1 VQGLI
6 KQTEFLEAEKIR
18 KAIEVTTLTK
28 QVNEQSQDILALRN
42 DILVLNERIEAIKN
56 RHQADLERREEQS
69 KEQALLRMEMQDEI
83 KSLREKLRTLR
94 ET

>member
-1 VQGLI
+1 LNTEKIVEESQTKDSFVQGLI

-42 DILVLNERIEAIKN
+42 EILVLNERIEAIKN

-69 KEQALLRMEMQDEI
+69 KE
-83 KSLREKLRTLR
+83 
-94 ET
+94 

>member
-42 DILVLNERIEAIKN
+42 EILVLNERIEAIKN

-69 KEQALLRMEMQDEI
+69 KE
-83 KSLREKLRTLR
+83 
-94 ET
+94 

>member
-1 VQGLI
+1 MQGLI

>member
-1 VQGLI
+1 MQGLI

-42 DILVLNERIEAIKN
+42 EILVLNERIEAIKN

-69 KEQALLRMEMQDEI
+69 KE
-83 KSLREKLRTLR
+83 
-94 ET
+94 

>member
-1 VQGLI
+1 MQGLI

-18 KAIEVTTLTK
+18 KGIEVTTLTK
-28 QVNEQSQDILALRN
+28 QVNEQSQDILTLRN
-42 DILVLNERIEAIKN
+42 EILVLIERMEAIKN